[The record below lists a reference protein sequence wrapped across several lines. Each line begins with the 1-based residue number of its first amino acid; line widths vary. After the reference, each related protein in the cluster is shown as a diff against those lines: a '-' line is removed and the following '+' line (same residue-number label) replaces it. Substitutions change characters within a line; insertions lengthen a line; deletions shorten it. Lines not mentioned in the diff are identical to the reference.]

1 MREDDLEKLMKR
13 VRRASKFKR
22 LTEMTS
28 VTLSKMDEKL
38 NSLTADYRNCM
49 IEEHSKRKELS
60 QLFHFEKNFKLE
72 IKKYQKYENQAE
84 AALKLIHAKRVF
96 IETELRATYRKE
108 KRTWA
113 KVQKN

>member
-1 MREDDLEKLMKR
+1 MFCHGLEAESVEQVVVFSHKRQNMREDDLEKLMKR

-72 IKKYQKYENQAE
+72 IKKVSK
-84 AALKLIHAKRVF
+84 I
-96 IETELRATYRKE
+96 
-108 KRTWA
+108 
-113 KVQKN
+113 